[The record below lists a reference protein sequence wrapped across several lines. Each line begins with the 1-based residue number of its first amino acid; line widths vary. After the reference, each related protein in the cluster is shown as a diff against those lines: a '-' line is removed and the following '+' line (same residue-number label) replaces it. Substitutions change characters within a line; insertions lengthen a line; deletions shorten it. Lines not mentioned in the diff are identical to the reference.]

1 MSLKRFSASS
11 ALLVAGLAV
20 LMLTGVLVLDQY
32 FGREKAYALNL
43 RHIEQNDRMFAEHVG
58 RSLDSV
64 DVLLDEMRIALQEGG
79 GWQHWPPAA
88 GHQSLK
94 ARISRSLPQV
104 RHLLI
109 FDAEG
114 NQRHTSFAESPPT
127 INVGDRP
134 YFVALARGAERADFG
149 PYIGR
154 NSHLPTYAL
163 ARRLGREHFEGA
175 LVVAL
180 EPTHFE
186 EVCRSSRPYG
196 EFETAL
202 VNAEGRIVALCRSLT
217 GTTSQI
223 PAAAGDDFRRVLAG
237 GAFGT
242 LPLNMNR
249 STHENDDFVATTE
262 PVPGHANLRIVN
274 ITPRA
279 LLTQE
284 WRQQAWRTALLAGL
298 ALLALLV
305 AGVFIR
311 RQLQQLAVVTHELRR
326 SHETLEL
333 RVENATRELEAR
345 RNEALRLA
353 DAKARFFAA
362 ASHDLRQP
370 LHALQLFLA
379 DLARVTADPEQKVL
393 VERIESAS
401 RSIASQ
407 LRSLL
412 DISRLD
418 MANITPERKQIAL
431 QDIFVQLS
439 DTYTATAEKRK
450 VNLVLRP
457 REVVLETD
465 SALLTRLLG
474 NLIDNAIKFSPQ
486 GTVLVCARW
495 RRNAV
500 RIEVRDNGAGI
511 SPEHQSEIFDEFFQI
526 ENRARDPN
534 AGLGLGL
541 AIAHRIA
548 RLLGANISLRS
559 AKGRG
564 SVFALT
570 LPVVAGKVVAA
581 PPPTEAATTP
591 PLLLLDA
598 GGHWENTDDL
608 AERARR
614 WGYEVLVPDTI
625 SAAWRTLDH
634 TRCIPVILHTNNCQ
648 LSAEYQSLLHRHPGV
663 LITAAGCNMPEQG
676 AYHLCEP
683 VKPARLRALLRSL
696 H

>member
-1 MSLKRFSASS
+1 MAQKRFSGSS
-11 ALLVAGLAV
+11 ALVVAGLAV
-20 LMLTGVLVLDQY
+20 LMLTGILALDQY
-32 FGREKAYALNL
+32 FSREKAYALNL

-64 DVLLDEMRIALQEGG
+64 DILLDEMRIALQEGG
-79 GWQHWPPAA
+79 GWQHWPAA
-88 GHQSLK
+88 TGHQSLK
-94 ARISRSLPQV
+94 TRLSRSLPQV

-109 FDAEG
+109 FDADG
-114 NQRHTSFAESPPT
+114 NQRHTSFAEAPPQ
-127 INVGDRP
+127 INIRDRP
-134 YFVALARGAERADFG
+134 YFVSLARGAERADYG
-149 PYIGR
+149 PYVGR
-154 NSHLPTYAL
+154 NSNLPTYAL
-163 ARRLGREHFEGA
+163 ARRLGRDRFEGA

-180 EPTHFE
+180 EPVYFE
-186 EVCRSSRPYG
+186 EFCRSSRPYG
-196 EFETAL
+196 DFETAL
-202 VNAEGRIVALCRSLT
+202 VNAEGRIVTLCRSLNAADA
-217 GTTSQI
+217 QL
-223 PAAAGDDFRRVLAG
+223 PARAGDDYRQVLAG
-237 GAFGT
+237 GAFAT

-249 STHENDDFVATTE
+249 STHESGSFVATTE
-262 PVPGHANLRIVN
+262 PVPGHSNLRVVN

-284 WRQQAWRTALLAGL
+284 WRQQAWRTALLSGL
-298 ALLALLV
+298 ALLTLLV
-305 AGVFIR
+305 AGLLIR
-311 RQLQQLAVVTHELRR
+311 RQLQRLAVVTHELRR
-326 SHETLEL
+326 SQETLEL
-333 RVENATRELEAR
+333 RVENATRELETR

-379 DLARVTADPEQKVL
+379 DLTRVTNDPEQKVL

-401 RSIASQ
+401 RSIAGQ

-418 MANITPERKQIAL
+418 MANITPERKHVAL
-431 QDIFVQLS
+431 QTLFSQLA
-439 DTYTATAEKRK
+439 DTYTVPAEARGVRLLFRPRK
-450 VNLVLRP
+450 VL
-457 REVVLETD
+457 LETD
-465 SALLTRLLG
+465 PALLTRLLG
-474 NLIDNAIKFSPQ
+474 NLIDNAIKFSPK
-486 GTVLVCARW
+486 GTVLVSARW

-511 SPEHQSEIFDEFFQI
+511 PPEHQTEIFDEFFQI

-559 AKGRG
+559 AKGHG

-570 LPVVAGKVVAA
+570 LPVVAGKVMAPVVAQESPA
-581 PPPTEAATTP
+581 IP

-598 GGHWENTDDL
+598 GGRWENTDDL

-614 WGYEVLVPDTI
+614 WGYEVIVPNTI
-625 SAAWRTLDH
+625 SDAWRALDDS
-634 TRCIPVILHTNNCQ
+634 RCIPVILHTESCQ

-676 AYHLCEP
+676 AYHLSEP